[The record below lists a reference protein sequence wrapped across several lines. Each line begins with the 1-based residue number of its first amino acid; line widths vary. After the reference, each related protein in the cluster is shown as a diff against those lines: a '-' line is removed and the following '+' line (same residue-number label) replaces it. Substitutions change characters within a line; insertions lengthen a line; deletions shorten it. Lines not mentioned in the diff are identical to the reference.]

1 MIESIE
7 LIQYIPEVIKAMPP
21 FPFAAVAIGGALLG
35 MNSARKGRSM
45 ANRIQKDNLA
55 NQQIANAD
63 LAAETDLYRSMSFTN
78 PFENLDNSFQ
88 SMTNQ
93 YAGMENSMED
103 LEVNTQQADFEQ
115 RSLQQNQ
122 ANIMSNLRG
131 AAGGSG
137 VAGLAQALANQGVQ
151 QTARSSA
158 SIGMQETQNQ
168 KLAAQESS
176 RIQMLIRGEDS
187 KMQQTIM
194 GEDARLQGLEAQ
206 GDLAMQQAERDRQ
219 ATLLGMA
226 QGRAAG
232 ANASVQQGYSNQ
244 MAAQSATTS
253 QMFGLASSFVPGIP
267 TT

>member
-63 LAAETDLYRSMSFTN
+63 LSAETDLYRNMSFTN
-78 PFENLDNSFQ
+78 PFENLENSFQ
-88 SMTNQ
+88 GMTNQ

-122 ANIMSNLRG
+122 ANIMSSLKG
-131 AAGGSG
+131 AAG
-137 VAGLAQALANQGVQ
+137 
-151 QTARSSA
+151 
-158 SIGMQETQNQ
+158 
-168 KLAAQESS
+168 
-176 RIQMLIRGEDS
+176 
-187 KMQQTIM
+187 
-194 GEDARLQGLEAQ
+194 AQ